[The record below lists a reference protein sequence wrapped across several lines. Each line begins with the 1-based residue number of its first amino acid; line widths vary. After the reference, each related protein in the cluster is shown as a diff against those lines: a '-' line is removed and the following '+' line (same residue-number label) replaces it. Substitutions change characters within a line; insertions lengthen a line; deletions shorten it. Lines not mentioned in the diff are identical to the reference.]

1 MSNYLNLYQ
10 LNLYLFN
17 DMVFIKQIVRRIFMD
32 SKIIEFSIETGWEWF
47 IQLFSIGWIIFI
59 LATSV
64 MIFAI
69 LVITFIL
76 LIRKLKKKN

>member
-1 MSNYLNLYQ
+1 
-10 LNLYLFN
+10 
-17 DMVFIKQIVRRIFMD
+17 MD
-32 SKIIEFSIETGWEWF
+32 PKIIEFSFVSGWEWF
-47 IQLFSIGWIIFI
+47 IQLFSIGWIILI
-59 LATSV
+59 LVTSV